1 MNVKL
6 QNQEVGRPA
15 RAERRACVASWRIG
29 TPGESL
35 TREQRKFEAWKEE
48 LSCQEERLLERIAS
62 AVNLEGACQ
71 KVKAN
76 KGAAGVDGMSAAL
89 LPKWLETNL
98 TRLQGELL
106 KGSYRPQAV
115 KGVDIPKPNGGVRK
129 LGIPTVI
136 DRMVQQAF
144 VQVLTP
150 ELDPQMSP
158 SSYGFRPGKNAHDA
172 IKKASQYVRRGYVYA
187 VDLDLEKFFDKVNHD
202 KLMSRLA
209 QRIKDKR
216 VLYYIRQM
224 LESGIMDYD
233 GICQKR
239 EQGTPQ
245 GGPISPLLANVMLDD
260 LDKELERRGH
270 QFCRYADDCIIFV
283 KSKEAA
289 QRVLEGVSNF
299 VEKQLKLKVNRE
311 KSKAAY
317 VEDCVYLGY
326 IIGKGGELETAPCK
340 RGTTEGWDKSG
351 NKPQ

>member
-1 MNVKL
+1 MS
-6 QNQEVGRPA
+6 Q
-15 RAERRACVASWRIG
+15 
-29 TPGESL
+29 
-35 TREQRKFEAWKEE
+35 
-48 LSCQEERLLERIAS
+48 LLEEILSRENMTRAYKRVI
-62 AVNLEGACQ
+62 
-71 KVKAN
+71 AN
-76 KGAAGVDGMSAAL
+76 KGASGVDGITIEEVKEYL
-89 LPKWLETNL
+89 IEHWEEIREQIRNRKY
-98 TRLQGELL
+98 
-106 KGSYRPQAV
+106 KPQPV
-115 KGVDIPKPNGGVRK
+115 RRVEIPKPNGGVRN
-129 LGIPTVI
+129 LGIPSVV
-136 DRMVQQAF
+136 DRIIEQAIA
-144 VQVLTP
+144 QKLTP
-150 ELDPQMSP
+150 ICEPLFSDY
-158 SSYGFRPGKNAHDA
+158 SYGFRPK
-172 IKKASQYVRRGYVYA
+172 RRAQQAVVKLLEYLNDGYTYI
-187 VDLDLEKFFDKVNHD
+187 VDIDLEKFFDKVNHD

-224 LESGIMDYD
+224 LKSGIMDYD

-317 VEDCVYLGY
+317 VEDCV
-326 IIGKGGELETAPCK
+326 
-340 RGTTEGWDKSG
+340 
-351 NKPQ
+351 